1 MSFTMPQIAL
11 FGTSADPPTAGH
23 QAIIVWLADHYDRV
37 AVWASDNPFKSHQ
50 TPLEHR
56 STMLQLL
63 IDAIDPPRQNVQ
75 LHLDLSHP
83 RALVT
88 VERASQIWV
97 NAELTLVIGSDLVAQ
112 LPRWYQVEELLK
124 QVKLL
129 VVPRWGYRLTEAEA
143 EPLRQMGARVAIANL
158 AVPAVSSTD
167 YREEGNPN
175 IVMPPIEA
183 YIHRQHLYR
192 EQRNECAPQRNLL
205 IHPTP

>member
-1 MSFTMPQIAL
+1 MTQIAL

-23 QAIIVWLADHYDRV
+23 QAIIVWLADRYDWV

-63 IDAIDPPRQNVQ
+63 INAIDPPRQNVH

-83 RALVT
+83 RAIAT
-88 VERASQIWV
+88 VERARQTWTE
-97 NAELTLVIGSDLVAQ
+97 AEFTLVIGSDLVAQ
-112 LPRWYQVEELLK
+112 LPRWYQIGELLQ
-124 QVKLL
+124 QVELL
-129 VVPRWGYRLTEAEA
+129 VVPRWGYQLTEAEV
-143 EPLRQMGARVAIANL
+143 EPLRQIGARVAIANL
-158 AVPAVSSTD
+158 VVPAVSSTD
-167 YREEGNPN
+167 YREEGNPD

-192 EQRNECAPQRNLL
+192 EQENPCPDAPRRNLL
-205 IHPTP
+205 IRPMP